1 MTERDLKMNWR
12 GEILTATIVRATTT
26 ISDTLHVFANGSR
39 TAFEVIDPLAHAGE
53 GAAEPGSLSAPMPGR
68 VTALL
73 VEAGATV
80 KRGTPLMV
88 LEAMKM
94 EHTINAP
101 IDGVVTAI
109 HYKVGDQV
117 GDGAMLATIEGSAE
131 KKS

>member
-1 MTERDLKMNWR
+1 MNWR
-12 GEILTATIVRATTT
+12 GEILTATIVRATQSNSNAAS
-26 ISDTLHVFANGSR
+26 SDMLHVFANGTR

-73 VEAGATV
+73 VEAGTAV

-101 IDGVVTAI
+101 IDGVVTAF
-109 HYKVGDQV
+109 HFKVGDQV
-117 GDGAMLATIEGSAE
+117 GEGATLATIEGVGD
-131 KKS
+131 KKAQ